1 MTAGSAVLLVALT
14 MIAGRLLPASEYGKF
29 SFAIALATIVETL
42 MDIGLGPVTVRTVAR
57 DGAGAGTLFRH
68 VLGLKIAW
76 GALGLVVL
84 LIAAPILRSDPAVIR
99 ACYLMGIS
107 SAIRSYVLSARGLLQ
122 GLNRFDLE
130 TVTVVADRGLLLVLG
145 TLVLV
150 GGYGLYGLSVAFVV
164 ARLLMFVVVTVI
176 VKRVTGSAVPT
187 YDRAVW
193 IELQTAALPL
203 GFFLIT
209 LTLYTYI
216 DTVILGIMRTDAETG
231 WYAASYRV
239 YEGLMYAPSAF
250 ATVLTPALLAD
261 VRRRSGRS
269 ALAVPALAARLGAGR
284 ARDWRRRCAPRAAD
298 AVAVL
303 RGRPTWP
310 AVPPL
315 QVLAGGSIFVFCTWI
330 LHAAAISTNLDRRLV
345 GTTAIG
351 LITNIALNILFIPRL
366 GHHRRGV
373 GDGDRRSG
381 DRDAPL
387 RAGASPAG
395 GGRTSGVSMT
405 ARQQRTAAVL
415 GVTLFLSYAYF
426 YPAGGWNQNSRFAL
440 IRAIL
445 ERHTLRID
453 AYQLH
458 TGDRAFWRGHYYTDK
473 APGASLLAL
482 APVQAARLVSRA
494 AGVDPASF
502 PGIAWTS
509 YVAAVVT
516 SGIFT
521 VIAALVR
528 LLAVAALGRHH
539 RRRAVR
545 GDRLRPGVRRRGP
558 TPRCSWGTARPPA
571 A

>member
-1 MTAGSAVLLVALT
+1 MSGNSGRLSFLRSSGYATVTAGSAVLLVALT
-14 MIAGRLLPASEYGKF
+14 MIAGRFLPAAEYGKF

-84 LIAAPILRSDPAVIR
+84 LIAAPILRSDPAVIH

-145 TLVLV
+145 TLVLAA
-150 GGYGLYGLSVAFVV
+150 GYGLYGLSVAFVV

-250 ATVLTPALLAD
+250 ATVLTPRFSQMFVGDPAGLRSLF
-261 VRRRSGRS
+261 RRSLLGS
-269 ALAVPALAARLGAGR
+269 ALAALVIGGAGVYL
-284 ARDWRRRCAPRAAD
+284 ARPMLLLFYGAAY
-298 AVAVL
+298 VA
-303 RGRPTWP
+303 

-330 LHAAAISTNLDRRLV
+330 LHSAAIAMNLDRRLV

-351 LITNIALNILFIPRL
+351 LVTNIALNILFIPRL
-366 GHHRRGV
+366 GIT
-373 GDGDRRSG
+373 
-381 DRDAPL
+381 
-387 RAGASPAG
+387 GA
-395 GGRTSGVSMT
+395 
-405 ARQQRTAAVL
+405 
-415 GVTLFLSYAYF
+415 
-426 YPAGGWNQNSRFAL
+426 
-440 IRAIL
+440 
-445 ERHTLRID
+445 
-453 AYQLH
+453 
-458 TGDRAFWRGHYYTDK
+458 
-473 APGASLLAL
+473 
-482 APVQAARLVSRA
+482 
-494 AGVDPASF
+494 
-502 PGIAWTS
+502 AW
-509 YVAAVVT
+509 A
-516 SGIFT
+516 T
-521 VIAALVR
+521 VIAEAVTVT
-528 LLAVAALGRHH
+528 LLYVQVH
-539 RRRAVR
+539 RRLAAAGR
-545 GDRLRPGVRRRGP
+545 
-558 TPRCSWGTARPPA
+558 TA
-571 A
+571 

>member
-1 MTAGSAVLLVALT
+1 MSASSGRLSFLKSSGYATVTAGSAVMLVALT
-14 MIAGRLLPASEYGKF
+14 MIAGRFLPASEYGKF

-57 DGAGAGTLFRH
+57 DGDGAGTLFRH

-84 LIAAPILRSDPAVIR
+84 LLAAPILRRDPTVIH
-99 ACYLMGIS
+99 ACSLMGIS

-130 TVTVVADRGLLLVLG
+130 TVTVVADRGLLLLLG
-145 TLVLV
+145 TLVLAA
-150 GGYGLYGLSVAFVV
+150 GYGLFGLSVAFVV

-250 ATVLTPALLAD
+250 ATVLTPRFSQMFVADPAGLRSLFRRSLLA
-261 VRRRSGRS
+261 S
-269 ALAVPALAARLGAGR
+269 ALAAVVIGGFGVYLARPMLLLFYGA
-284 ARDWRRRCAPRAAD
+284 AYEA
-298 AVAVL
+298 
-303 RGRPTWP
+303 

-351 LITNIALNILFIPRL
+351 LFTNIALNILFIPPL
-366 GHHRRGV
+366 GIT
-373 GDGDRRSG
+373 
-381 DRDAPL
+381 
-387 RAGASPAG
+387 GA
-395 GGRTSGVSMT
+395 
-405 ARQQRTAAVL
+405 
-415 GVTLFLSYAYF
+415 
-426 YPAGGWNQNSRFAL
+426 
-440 IRAIL
+440 
-445 ERHTLRID
+445 
-453 AYQLH
+453 
-458 TGDRAFWRGHYYTDK
+458 
-473 APGASLLAL
+473 
-482 APVQAARLVSRA
+482 
-494 AGVDPASF
+494 
-502 PGIAWTS
+502 AW
-509 YVAAVVT
+509 A
-516 SGIFT
+516 T
-521 VIAALVR
+521 VIAEAVTVI
-528 LLAVAALGRHH
+528 LLYAQVH
-539 RRRAVR
+539 RRLATAGRA
-545 GDRLRPGVRRRGP
+545 
-558 TPRCSWGTARPPA
+558 A
-571 A
+571 

>member
-1 MTAGSAVLLVALT
+1 MSASGRGRLSFLMSSGYATITAGSAVMLVALT
-14 MIAGRLLPASEYGKF
+14 MIAGRWLPASEYGKF

-57 DGAGAGTLFRH
+57 DGEGAGTLFRH

-76 GALGLVVL
+76 GALGLVAL
-84 LIAAPILRSDPAVIR
+84 LIAAPIMRRDPTVIR

-130 TVTVVADRGLLLVLG
+130 AVTVIADRGLLLLLG

-150 GGYGLYGLSVAFVV
+150 SGFGLLGLSVAFVA
-164 ARLLMFVVVTVI
+164 ARLLMFVIVTII

-250 ATVLTPALLAD
+250 ATVLTPRFSQMFVSDPAGLRSLFRRSLLGSAAAALAIGGCAVLLA
-261 VRRRSGRS
+261 
-269 ALAVPALAARLGAGR
+269 
-284 ARDWRRRCAPRAAD
+284 
-298 AVAVL
+298 
-303 RGRPTWP
+303 RPMMLLFYGEAYEA

-330 LHAAAISTNLDRRLV
+330 LHSAAIAINLDRRLV

-351 LITNIALNILFIPRL
+351 LFANIALNIAFIPRQ
-366 GHHRRGV
+366 GIT
-373 GDGDRRSG
+373 
-381 DRDAPL
+381 
-387 RAGASPAG
+387 GA
-395 GGRTSGVSMT
+395 
-405 ARQQRTAAVL
+405 
-415 GVTLFLSYAYF
+415 
-426 YPAGGWNQNSRFAL
+426 
-440 IRAIL
+440 
-445 ERHTLRID
+445 
-453 AYQLH
+453 
-458 TGDRAFWRGHYYTDK
+458 
-473 APGASLLAL
+473 
-482 APVQAARLVSRA
+482 
-494 AGVDPASF
+494 
-502 PGIAWTS
+502 AW
-509 YVAAVVT
+509 A
-516 SGIFT
+516 T
-521 VIAALVR
+521 VIAEALTVT
-528 LLAVAALGRHH
+528 LLYLQVH
-539 RRRAVR
+539 RR
-545 GDRLRPGVRRRGP
+545 L
-558 TPRCSWGTARPPA
+558 A
-571 A
+571 AAGSAA

>member
-1 MTAGSAVLLVALT
+1 MSGNRGRLSFLRSSGYATVTAGSAVLLVALT
-14 MIAGRLLPASEYGKF
+14 MIAGRFLPAAEYGKF

-84 LIAAPILRSDPAVIR
+84 LIAAPILRSDPAVIH

-145 TLVLV
+145 TLVLAA
-150 GGYGLYGLSVAFVV
+150 GYGLYGLSVAFVV

-250 ATVLTPALLAD
+250 ATVLTPRFSQMFVDDPAGLRSLF
-261 VRRRSGRS
+261 RRSLLGS
-269 ALAVPALAARLGAGR
+269 ALAALVIGGAGVFL
-284 ARDWRRRCAPRAAD
+284 ARPMLLLFYGAAY
-298 AVAVL
+298 VA
-303 RGRPTWP
+303 

-366 GHHRRGV
+366 GIT
-373 GDGDRRSG
+373 
-381 DRDAPL
+381 
-387 RAGASPAG
+387 GA
-395 GGRTSGVSMT
+395 
-405 ARQQRTAAVL
+405 
-415 GVTLFLSYAYF
+415 
-426 YPAGGWNQNSRFAL
+426 
-440 IRAIL
+440 
-445 ERHTLRID
+445 
-453 AYQLH
+453 
-458 TGDRAFWRGHYYTDK
+458 
-473 APGASLLAL
+473 
-482 APVQAARLVSRA
+482 
-494 AGVDPASF
+494 
-502 PGIAWTS
+502 AW
-509 YVAAVVT
+509 A
-516 SGIFT
+516 T
-521 VIAALVR
+521 VIAEAVTVT
-528 LLAVAALGRHH
+528 LLYVQVH
-539 RRRAVR
+539 RRLAAAGRA
-545 GDRLRPGVRRRGP
+545 
-558 TPRCSWGTARPPA
+558 T
-571 A
+571 